1 MGYPY
6 QSKRRNVLNN
16 DYNKEQNDKNDDNK
30 NNGNKGKNRNVM
42 VLLVISVILTLL
54 CWRAYDKITNGTKK
68 EIPYSGFVEMLDS
81 GEVDNAEIYAKK
93 IKFTSKESD
102 GTLDKNTYVTVR
114 ISDDKLADRLKTAH
128 EKYATTYEGKDES
141 GSAMVGTILS
151 YVVMI
156 AAFYL
161 FLSLVT
167 RRSGMM
173 GFGKSNAKV
182 YMEKKTGVTFAD
194 VAGED
199 EAKESLTE
207 MVDFFTTLRSGY
219 RCKASKGSTAGRPPG
234 TGKTLLAKAVA
245 GEANVPEM
253 SDCFV
258 ERCALESEHRESE
271 TCSNRHLRWPFCI
284 IFIDEIDA
292 IGQSRD
298 SVRGG
303 DSERE
308 QTLNQL
314 LAEMDGF
321 DTSKGIVILA
331 ATNRPETLDK
341 ALLRP
346 GRFDRRVIV
355 EKPDLQ
361 GRIDTLKVH
370 SRNVKMDET
379 VDLRELA
386 LATAGAVGTRSRQ
399 HNK

>member
-128 EKYATTYEGKDES
+128 EKYATTYKGKDES

-207 MVDFFTTLRSGY
+207 MVDFLHNPKKYMAIGA
-219 RCKASKGSTAGRPPG
+219 KLPKGALLVGPPG

-245 GEANVPEM
+245 GEANVPF
-253 SDCFV
+253 SPCRDQASW
-258 ERCALESEHRESE
+258 RCTWESEHRESE
-271 TCSNRHLRWPFCI
+271 TCSNRHLRW
-284 IFIDEIDA
+284 
-292 IGQSRD
+292 
-298 SVRGG
+298 
-303 DSERE
+303 
-308 QTLNQL
+308 L
-314 LAEMDGF
+314 L
-321 DTSKGIVILA
+321 V
-331 ATNRPETLDK
+331 
-341 ALLRP
+341 
-346 GRFDRRVIV
+346 
-355 EKPDLQ
+355 
-361 GRIDTLKVH
+361 
-370 SRNVKMDET
+370 
-379 VDLRELA
+379 
-386 LATAGAVGTRSRQ
+386 
-399 HNK
+399 

>member
-128 EKYATTYEGKDES
+128 EKYATTYKGKDES

-207 MVDFFTTLRSGY
+207 MVDFL
-219 RCKASKGSTAGRPPG
+219 
-234 TGKTLLAKAVA
+234 
-245 GEANVPEM
+245 
-253 SDCFV
+253 
-258 ERCALESEHRESE
+258 
-271 TCSNRHLRWPFCI
+271 
-284 IFIDEIDA
+284 
-292 IGQSRD
+292 
-298 SVRGG
+298 
-303 DSERE
+303 
-308 QTLNQL
+308 
-314 LAEMDGF
+314 
-321 DTSKGIVILA
+321 
-331 ATNRPETLDK
+331 
-341 ALLRP
+341 
-346 GRFDRRVIV
+346 
-355 EKPDLQ
+355 
-361 GRIDTLKVH
+361 
-370 SRNVKMDET
+370 
-379 VDLRELA
+379 
-386 LATAGAVGTRSRQ
+386 
-399 HNK
+399 HNPIWL